1 MPQSLGYGAKPFVM
15 VCLLSLTV
23 HLALFAGVFLFH
35 DFDFLPS
42 KPKVV
47 RVDLVSFAPGPV
59 GGQTKPEPIQENKS
73 EPAKDSV
80 NLNSKS
86 VPEVT
91 KAPKPLPLLKP
102 DVSLK
107 SKPKNIKELM
117 AARKPKAKSLEKKKT
132 QKLKPKPKKNP
143 EKELEKARQALAQ
156 KVEDQT
162 RKQIDQALRKMQA
175 AIENKDNQSPK
186 GPGAAPGSGS
196 GAGIKGNN
204 PLTLYQMVLK
214 SAIEQN
220 WVFNDLMAR
229 MNQNLEVKVFIK
241 ILKSGEIRD
250 ISYETRSGNQYLD
263 ESAKKAIRR
272 ASPLPEL
279 PKGMASYEVVV
290 GFTPKGLK

>member
-1 MPQSLGYGAKPFVM
+1 MPDSVDYGPRPFVL
-15 VCLLSLTV
+15 VCLLSLAV
-23 HLALFAGVFLFH
+23 HLTLFGGVFLFH

-59 GGQTKPEPIQENKS
+59 GGQVTPEPVQEKKS
-73 EPAKDSV
+73 EPVKESV
-80 NLNSKS
+80 SLKSKP
-86 VPEVT
+86 VPEVA
-91 KAPKPLPLLKP
+91 KAPEPVAVLKP

-117 AARKPKAKSLEKKKT
+117 AARKPKAKPVQKKKT
-132 QKLKPKPKKNP
+132 QKLKPKPPKNS
-143 EKELEKARQALAQ
+143 EKELEKARKALAE
-156 KVEDQT
+156 KVEDQN
-162 RKQIDQALRKMQA
+162 REQIDQALKKMQA
-175 AIENKDNQSPK
+175 AIENKEAPK
-186 GPGAAPGSGS
+186 GPGTASGS
-196 GAGIKGNN
+196 GAGIRGNN

-229 MNQNLEVKVFIK
+229 MNQNLEVKIFIK

-250 ISYETRSGNQYLD
+250 ISLETRSGNQYLD